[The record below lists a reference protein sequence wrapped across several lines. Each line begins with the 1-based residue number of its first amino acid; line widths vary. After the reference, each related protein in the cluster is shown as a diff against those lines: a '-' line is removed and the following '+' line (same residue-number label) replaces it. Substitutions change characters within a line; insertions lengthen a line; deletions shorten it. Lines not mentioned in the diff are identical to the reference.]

1 MPSCED
7 YPQSSSVPSQPAK
20 RTRTRTGCYTC
31 RRRKKLCDEHRPTC
45 GACNRLGVPCVFP
58 QLFLNSAGKLV
69 ASPQPN
75 GKTKK
80 DILSNWGPTGNDS
93 GDTEISSLSTSDPN
107 NILAGPF
114 NNDLFAVFDEL
125 QTNNITQTEQAMF
138 ESFLLPMIE
147 DTRTAA
153 TSIDEASAAAFL
165 DLTQGINVEGQ
176 SCMSSELAALGAQSE
191 IETLGNSIE
200 GVRDIGNPSNLPPFL
215 RPPNLPDIQPILTP
229 ESQNSRI
236 EDLSRHLPV
245 LLQHFAST
253 FSRVV
258 SVLGPD
264 DDTLVT
270 QLLPLAARSPLILH
284 ALVGW
289 TASHLSIL
297 GEPYVTLA
305 DSAVA
310 LVEDHVKNM
319 ETAENMTDERQE
331 ENLMSLL
338 ILGGICVCR
347 GDVQDWIKRLP
358 ETRQILRAASAN
370 RDVGTSQ
377 TWRSIALNLVY
388 HDVLS
393 SLAIVGDLS
402 LPFDFYQQIL
412 IASNH
417 SPDIWMGAS
426 MQVFG
431 ILGETAVL
439 ASQVSG
445 LLSLDPTV
453 ERDRQLDTLLS
464 KFHSVLARVR
474 RLDLPISS
482 FQPHQY
488 HLITAFETYKLA
500 TELYLRQSVLH
511 AGTADLCVQGL
522 SRRILQNL
530 RSILDTPSKSQML
543 FPLFVAGVN
552 TFKHAAR
559 QQVVDA
565 FNVLNNDMKS
575 GNIQAVYSL
584 LSEVWKR
591 DKDGDRFVDWRK
603 IAADVSDVLI
613 LTQADIFSPKLSYPL
628 PSHLELKT

>member
-1 MPSCED
+1 MLHLQKTQEAMRRTSA
-7 YPQSSSVPSQPAK
+7 YLWSLQSSWCTMCLSSTVPQFCREVSGLSTAK
-20 RTRTRTGCYTC
+20 R
-31 RRRKKLCDEHRPTC
+31 
-45 GACNRLGVPCVFP
+45 
-58 QLFLNSAGKLV
+58 
-69 ASPQPN
+69 
-75 GKTKK
+75 K
-80 DILSNWGPTGNDS
+80 DKES

-114 NNDLFAVFDEL
+114 NNDLFTVFDEL

-176 SCMSSELAALGAQSE
+176 SCMSSELAAFGAQSE

-200 GVRDIGNPSNLPPFL
+200 GVRDIGNSSNLPPFL

-270 QLLPLAARSPLILH
+270 QLLPLAARSPLIMH

-297 GEPYVTLA
+297 GEPHVTLA

-319 ETAENMTDERQE
+319 ETAENMTDELQE
-331 ENLMSLL
+331 ENLMALL

-347 GDVQDWIKRLP
+347 GDVQDWVKKLP

-402 LPFDFYQQIL
+402 LPFDFYRQIL

-417 SPDIWMGAS
+417 SPDIWM
-426 MQVFG
+426 
-431 ILGETAVL
+431 
-439 ASQVSG
+439 
-445 LLSLDPTV
+445 DPTV

-464 KFHSVLARVR
+464 KFHSILARVR

-522 SRRILQNL
+522 SRRLLQNL
-530 RSILDTPSKSQML
+530 RSILDIPSKSQML

-603 IAADVSDVLI
+603 IAADSEIVISF
-613 LTQADIFSPKLSYPL
+613 A
-628 PSHLELKT
+628 

>member
-1 MPSCED
+1 M
-7 YPQSSSVPSQPAK
+7 
-20 RTRTRTGCYTC
+20 
-31 RRRKKLCDEHRPTC
+31 
-45 GACNRLGVPCVFP
+45 
-58 QLFLNSAGKLV
+58 
-69 ASPQPN
+69 
-75 GKTKK
+75 
-80 DILSNWGPTGNDS
+80 
-93 GDTEISSLSTSDPN
+93 
-107 NILAGPF
+107 
-114 NNDLFAVFDEL
+114 
-125 QTNNITQTEQAMF
+125 
-138 ESFLLPMIE
+138 
-147 DTRTAA
+147 
-153 TSIDEASAAAFL
+153 
-165 DLTQGINVEGQ
+165 
-176 SCMSSELAALGAQSE
+176 
-191 IETLGNSIE
+191 
-200 GVRDIGNPSNLPPFL
+200 
-215 RPPNLPDIQPILTP
+215 PDIQPILTP

-270 QLLPLAARSPLILH
+270 QLLPLAARSPLIMH

-289 TASHLSIL
+289 TASHLSVL
-297 GEPYVTLA
+297 GEPHVTLA

-331 ENLMSLL
+331 ENLMALL

-347 GDVQDWIKRLP
+347 GDVQDWVKKLP

-402 LPFDFYQQIL
+402 LPFDFYRQIL

-445 LLSLDPTV
+445 LLSL
-453 ERDRQLDTLLS
+453 L
-464 KFHSVLARVR
+464 
-474 RLDLPISS
+474 
-482 FQPHQY
+482 
-488 HLITAFETYKLA
+488 
-500 TELYLRQSVLH
+500 
-511 AGTADLCVQGL
+511 
-522 SRRILQNL
+522 
-530 RSILDTPSKSQML
+530 
-543 FPLFVAGVN
+543 
-552 TFKHAAR
+552 
-559 QQVVDA
+559 
-565 FNVLNNDMKS
+565 
-575 GNIQAVYSL
+575 
-584 LSEVWKR
+584 
-591 DKDGDRFVDWRK
+591 
-603 IAADVSDVLI
+603 
-613 LTQADIFSPKLSYPL
+613 
-628 PSHLELKT
+628 